1 MTLEQLEPKEVFHY
15 FKEICKIP
23 HGSGNVKQISDY
35 CVDFAKQHGLKY
47 RQDESL
53 NVIIWKDG
61 TSGYE
66 NSPAVILQGHIDMVA
81 VKEEDCVKDMEKEG
95 LDLEIQDGYLSAKQT
110 SLGGDDGIAV
120 AYSLALLASTDIP
133 HPPLEAVFTV
143 DEEIGMLGAAA
154 IDLSDLNGKIMLN
167 MDSEDEGIFLAGCAG
182 GASVRCDIPVTK
194 GTETGVG
201 RTLTL
206 KGFTGGHSGT
216 EIICQRAN
224 TNVLMGRILMEL
236 NNEMSFFVT
245 SISGGEKDNAI
256 AKVGKLELLIQPS
269 DAQTFTETMEKI
281 TATLKRE
288 YEVTDPDM
296 QIVITED
303 NEEKE
308 TLVYHPSCTMKLM
321 LALVHLPY
329 GVVKMSNDIKG
340 LVQTS
345 LNLGII
351 KETQDCVRLCY
362 SVRSSVGSEKEW
374 LIEKLYSLTE
384 FLGGSCTIDG
394 PYPAWEYKKDSKLRE
409 IICEVYE
416 ELYHEKPLIQ
426 TIHAGVEC
434 GLFSEKIPGL
444 DCISFG
450 PNILDIHTTNE
461 HLDIASVERT
471 WKLILEV
478 LEKLKSGI
486 GTAVQPLCQSYL
498 SLRQNN

>member
-81 VKEEDCVKDMEKEG
+81 VKEEDCTKDMEKEG

-154 IDLSDLNGKIMLN
+154 IDLSDLKGKIMLN

-194 GTETGVG
+194 GTETGVR

-224 TNVLMGRILMEL
+224 TNILMGRILMEL

-288 YEVTDPDM
+288 YEATDPDM

-351 KETQDCVRLCY
+351 QDCV
-362 SVRSSVGSEKEW
+362 
-374 LIEKLYSLTE
+374 
-384 FLGGSCTIDG
+384 
-394 PYPAWEYKKDSKLRE
+394 
-409 IICEVYE
+409 
-416 ELYHEKPLIQ
+416 
-426 TIHAGVEC
+426 
-434 GLFSEKIPGL
+434 
-444 DCISFG
+444 
-450 PNILDIHTTNE
+450 IL
-461 HLDIASVERT
+461 
-471 WKLILEV
+471 
-478 LEKLKSGI
+478 
-486 GTAVQPLCQSYL
+486 
-498 SLRQNN
+498 

>member
-1 MTLEQLEPKEVFHY
+1 
-15 FKEICKIP
+15 
-23 HGSGNVKQISDY
+23 
-35 CVDFAKQHGLKY
+35 
-47 RQDESL
+47 
-53 NVIIWKDG
+53 
-61 TSGYE
+61 
-66 NSPAVILQGHIDMVA
+66 
-81 VKEEDCVKDMEKEG
+81 
-95 LDLEIQDGYLSAKQT
+95 
-110 SLGGDDGIAV
+110 
-120 AYSLALLASTDIP
+120 
-133 HPPLEAVFTV
+133 
-143 DEEIGMLGAAA
+143 
-154 IDLSDLNGKIMLN
+154 
-167 MDSEDEGIFLAGCAG
+167 
-182 GASVRCDIPVTK
+182 
-194 GTETGVG
+194 
-201 RTLTL
+201 
-206 KGFTGGHSGT
+206 
-216 EIICQRAN
+216 
-224 TNVLMGRILMEL
+224 MEL

-394 PYPAWEYKKDSKLRE
+394 PIRHGN
-409 IICEVYE
+409 IR
-416 ELYHEKPLIQ
+416 
-426 TIHAGVEC
+426 
-434 GLFSEKIPGL
+434 KIPSCARL
-444 DCISFG
+444 
-450 PNILDIHTTNE
+450 
-461 HLDIASVERT
+461 SVRFM
-471 WKLILEV
+471 KNFIM
-478 LEKLKSGI
+478 KN
-486 GTAVQPLCQSYL
+486 
-498 SLRQNN
+498 R

>member
-81 VKEEDCVKDMEKEG
+81 VKEEDCIKDMEKEG

-194 GTETGVG
+194 GTETGVR

-236 NNEMSFFVT
+236 NN
-245 SISGGEKDNAI
+245 
-256 AKVGKLELLIQPS
+256 
-269 DAQTFTETMEKI
+269 
-281 TATLKRE
+281 
-288 YEVTDPDM
+288 
-296 QIVITED
+296 
-303 NEEKE
+303 
-308 TLVYHPSCTMKLM
+308 
-321 LALVHLPY
+321 
-329 GVVKMSNDIKG
+329 
-340 LVQTS
+340 
-345 LNLGII
+345 
-351 KETQDCVRLCY
+351 
-362 SVRSSVGSEKEW
+362 
-374 LIEKLYSLTE
+374 
-384 FLGGSCTIDG
+384 
-394 PYPAWEYKKDSKLRE
+394 
-409 IICEVYE
+409 
-416 ELYHEKPLIQ
+416 
-426 TIHAGVEC
+426 
-434 GLFSEKIPGL
+434 
-444 DCISFG
+444 
-450 PNILDIHTTNE
+450 
-461 HLDIASVERT
+461 
-471 WKLILEV
+471 
-478 LEKLKSGI
+478 
-486 GTAVQPLCQSYL
+486 
-498 SLRQNN
+498 

>member
-47 RQDESL
+47 RQDKSL

-81 VKEEDCVKDMEKEG
+81 VKEEDCIKDMEKEG

-143 DEEIGMLGAAA
+143 DE
-154 IDLSDLNGKIMLN
+154 
-167 MDSEDEGIFLAGCAG
+167 GIFLAGCAG

-194 GTETGVG
+194 GTETGVR

-374 LIEKLYSLTE
+374 LIEKLYNRRSL
-384 FLGGSCTIDG
+384 
-394 PYPAWEYKKDSKLRE
+394 
-409 IICEVYE
+409 
-416 ELYHEKPLIQ
+416 
-426 TIHAGVEC
+426 
-434 GLFSEKIPGL
+434 
-444 DCISFG
+444 
-450 PNILDIHTTNE
+450 
-461 HLDIASVERT
+461 
-471 WKLILEV
+471 
-478 LEKLKSGI
+478 SGMGI
-486 GTAVQPLCQSYL
+486 
-498 SLRQNN
+498 

>member
-23 HGSGNVKQISDY
+23 HGSGNVQQISDY

-81 VKEEDCVKDMEKEG
+81 VKEEDCTKDMEKEG

-154 IDLSDLNGKIMLN
+154 IDLSDLKGKIMLN

-194 GTETGVG
+194 GTETGVR

-224 TNVLMGRILMEL
+224 TNILMGRILMEL

-269 DAQTFTETMEKI
+269 DAQTFTETTEKI

-351 KETQDCVRLCY
+351 QETQDCVRLCY

-478 LEKLKSGI
+478 LEKLK
-486 GTAVQPLCQSYL
+486 
-498 SLRQNN
+498 

>member
-1 MTLEQLEPKEVFHY
+1 
-15 FKEICKIP
+15 
-23 HGSGNVKQISDY
+23 
-35 CVDFAKQHGLKY
+35 
-47 RQDESL
+47 
-53 NVIIWKDG
+53 
-61 TSGYE
+61 
-66 NSPAVILQGHIDMVA
+66 
-81 VKEEDCVKDMEKEG
+81 
-95 LDLEIQDGYLSAKQT
+95 
-110 SLGGDDGIAV
+110 
-120 AYSLALLASTDIP
+120 
-133 HPPLEAVFTV
+133 
-143 DEEIGMLGAAA
+143 MLGAAA

-194 GTETGVG
+194 GTETGVR

-478 LEKLKSGI
+478 LEKLK
-486 GTAVQPLCQSYL
+486 
-498 SLRQNN
+498 

>member
-81 VKEEDCVKDMEKEG
+81 VKEEDCIKDMEKEG

-154 IDLSDLNGKIMLN
+154 IDLSDLKGKIMLN

-194 GTETGVG
+194 GTETGVR

-224 TNVLMGRILMEL
+224 TNILMGRILMEL

-308 TLVYHPSCTMKLM
+308 TLVYNPSCTMKLM

-384 FLGGSCTIDG
+384 F
-394 PYPAWEYKKDSKLRE
+394 
-409 IICEVYE
+409 YE

-478 LEKLKSGI
+478 LEKLK
-486 GTAVQPLCQSYL
+486 
-498 SLRQNN
+498 

>member
-1 MTLEQLEPKEVFHY
+1 M
-15 FKEICKIP
+15 
-23 HGSGNVKQISDY
+23 
-35 CVDFAKQHGLKY
+35 
-47 RQDESL
+47 
-53 NVIIWKDG
+53 
-61 TSGYE
+61 
-66 NSPAVILQGHIDMVA
+66 
-81 VKEEDCVKDMEKEG
+81 
-95 LDLEIQDGYLSAKQT
+95 
-110 SLGGDDGIAV
+110 
-120 AYSLALLASTDIP
+120 
-133 HPPLEAVFTV
+133 
-143 DEEIGMLGAAA
+143 
-154 IDLSDLNGKIMLN
+154 
-167 MDSEDEGIFLAGCAG
+167 
-182 GASVRCDIPVTK
+182 
-194 GTETGVG
+194 
-201 RTLTL
+201 
-206 KGFTGGHSGT
+206 
-216 EIICQRAN
+216 
-224 TNVLMGRILMEL
+224 
-236 NNEMSFFVT
+236 
-245 SISGGEKDNAI
+245 
-256 AKVGKLELLIQPS
+256 
-269 DAQTFTETMEKI
+269 
-281 TATLKRE
+281 
-288 YEVTDPDM
+288 
-296 QIVITED
+296 ITED

-394 PYPAWEYKKDSKLRE
+394 PYQAWEYKKDSKLRE

-478 LEKLKSGI
+478 LEKLK
-486 GTAVQPLCQSYL
+486 
-498 SLRQNN
+498 